1 MLCIGKW
8 CVIYWCD
15 YLLTVGDGV
24 QQGPT
29 PLGTGHQLGPDD
41 DGSDSEPHV
50 SGRHQSDDDVLLHSL
65 CLERTFN
72 SELVEAENSDHI
84 LPNNLCWNRG
94 PGKMATYH
102 C

>member
-15 YLLTVGDGV
+15 YLLTVGNGV

-29 PLGTGHQLGPDD
+29 PLGTGHQLRPDD

-72 SELVEAENSDHI
+72 SELVEA
-84 LPNNLCWNRG
+84 
-94 PGKMATYH
+94 
-102 C
+102 